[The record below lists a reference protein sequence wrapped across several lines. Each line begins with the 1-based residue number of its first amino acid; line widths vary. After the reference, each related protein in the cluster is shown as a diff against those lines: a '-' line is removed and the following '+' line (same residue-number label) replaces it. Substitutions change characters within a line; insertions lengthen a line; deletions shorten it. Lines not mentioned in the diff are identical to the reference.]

1 MVIDA
6 LSRKSLSL
14 VSYIRVSYLLLLI
27 DLRSLGTELAVSQNE
42 ALLAHFQAMPIL
54 IDQIQEVQD
63 QDMKLIKIKKDVKN
77 RLQTDFSPR
86 DVGTLVMGSRLYM
99 LNNSNLKNQ
108 IFEEAHNSACAMH
121 LGSTKMYHIL
131 KEYY

>member
-14 VSYIRVSYLLLLI
+14 VSHIKVSYRSLLI
-27 DLRSLGTELAVSQNE
+27 DLRSSGTELAISQNK
-42 ALLAHFQAMPIL
+42 ALLAHFQARPIL
-54 IDQIQEVQD
+54 IDQIREVHD
-63 QDMKLIKIKKDVKN
+63 QDMKLIKIKEDVKN

-86 DVGTLVMGSRLYM
+86 DDGTLVMGSRLYM
-99 LNNSNLKNQ
+99 LNNFDLKNQ
-108 IFEEAHNSACAMH
+108 ILEKAHNSACAMH
-121 LGSTKMYHIL
+121 PGSTKMYHIL